1 MSRTPKLGAQTC
13 QCATCGLYFTGT
25 TAFDRHRIP
34 GTGRCVPP
42 ADVGLVLRDSGA
54 WGWEPMS
61 DEARE
66 RIARLRKWPASSSL
80 ASRSRK
86 ARNAP
91 LSSVAGLSCGKT
103 SPRR

>member
-1 MSRTPKLGAQTC
+1 MSKTPKLGAKTC

-61 DEARE
+61 DEARA
-66 RIARLRKWPASSSL
+66 RIARLRK
-80 ASRSRK
+80 
-86 ARNAP
+86 
-91 LSSVAGLSCGKT
+91 
-103 SPRR
+103 